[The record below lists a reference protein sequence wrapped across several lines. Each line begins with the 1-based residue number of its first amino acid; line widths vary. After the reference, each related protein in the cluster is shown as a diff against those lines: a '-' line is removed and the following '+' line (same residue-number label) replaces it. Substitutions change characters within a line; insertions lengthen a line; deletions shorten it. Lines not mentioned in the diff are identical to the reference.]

1 MKYLKSY
8 KLFETISNNRVDYY
22 ISLFKD
28 RVINT
33 DISKSF
39 ETLIV
44 EINGESCLRIRQ
56 TLPAQITSYYVYEYS
71 DTESMFIDITET
83 NDEGYPKKSK
93 ELYSILYYSYLVTQ
107 HFISEVGKSLFK
119 LHEYL
124 LRCDL
129 LERLEEFDVVKD
141 YDIDFISLN
150 HLFDFYKISYDEEY
164 WMNKFKQIK
173 ISANK
178 TVLDEVK

>member
-56 TLPAQITSYYVYEYS
+56 QITSYYVYEYS

-83 NDEGYPKKSK
+83 NDEGYPEKSK
-93 ELYSILYYSYLVTQ
+93 ELYSILYYSYLVT
-107 HFISEVGKSLFK
+107 HNFIYEISR
-119 LHEYL
+119 L
-124 LRCDL
+124 LLTDTMEL
-129 LERLEEFDVVKD
+129 VERLEEFDVIKD
-141 YDIDFISLN
+141 YEIDFISLN
-150 HLFDFYKISYDEEY
+150 HLFDFYRISYIEEY
-164 WMNKFKQIK
+164 WRNKFKQIK

-178 TVLDEVK
+178 IVLDEVK